1 MPPLT
6 LHTAI
11 AKSMADRLRARV
23 LDEQRGNLYL
33 GATAPDIRVLTRW
46 DRAHTH
52 FFDLSC
58 FDEQSGVS
66 ALFHAHPALAVP
78 EKLDSRTVAFIA
90 GYISHLVMDER
101 WITEVYRP
109 YFGERSP
116 LGGDIRANVLDRALQ
131 FSLDSARRD
140 DRDLMAHILH
150 AVLEC
155 DLEIEIDFIDR
166 DTLSQWRDLI
176 AQVTEQRP
184 DWERFRQG
192 AIKRLIGAGE
202 SENGVEEMTRSLPD
216 IVDEALRH
224 LSRERID
231 SFLDDSLDASVEA
244 AKEYLGCA

>member
-11 AKSMADRLRARV
+11 AKEMADRLHARV

-33 GATAPDIRVLTRW
+33 GATAPDIRVITRW
-46 DRAHTH
+46 DRAQTH
-52 FFDLSC
+52 FFDLTS
-58 FDEQSGVS
+58 FDEQSGV
-66 ALFHAHPALAVP
+66 AGLFHTHPALAVP
-78 EKLDSRTVAFIA
+78 ANLDSRTVAFMA
-90 GYISHLVMDER
+90 GYISHLIMDER

-109 YFGERSP
+109 FFGERSA

-131 FSLDSARRD
+131 FSLDADRRD
-140 DRDLMAHILH
+140 DRHLMAHILQ

-155 DLEIEIDFIDR
+155 DLEIEIEFIDR
-166 DTLSQWRDLI
+166 DTLGQWRDLI

-192 AIKRLIGAGE
+192 AIKRLVGAGE
-202 SENGVEEMTRSLPD
+202 SEDGIEEMTRSLPD

-224 LSRERID
+224 LSRDRIN

-244 AKEYLGCA
+244 AKEYLECK

>member
-33 GATAPDIRVLTRW
+33 GATAPDIRVITRW
-46 DRAHTH
+46 DRADTH
-52 FFDLSC
+52 FFDLTC

-66 ALFHAHPALAVP
+66 TLFHTHPSLATP
-78 EKLDSRTVAFIA
+78 SELDARTVAFMA

-109 YFGERSP
+109 FFGERSP
-116 LGGDIRANVLDRALQ
+116 LGGDIRANILDRALQ
-131 FSLDSARRD
+131 FSLDADRRD
-140 DRDLMAHILH
+140 DRELMAHILQ
-150 AVLEC
+150 AVLES
-155 DLEIEIDFIDR
+155 DLEIEVSFIDR
-166 DTLSQWRDLI
+166 DTLSRWRDLI
-176 AQVTEQRP
+176 AEVTEQRP
-184 DWERFRQG
+184 DWERFRKG
-192 AIKRLIGAGE
+192 AIRRLVGADA

-231 SFLDDSLDASVEA
+231 SFLDDSLEASVLA
-244 AKEYLGCA
+244 AKEYLECA